1 MYVGLYVGSGMEG
14 NAHEETF
21 RIADGGPGEAL
32 SLIFKDTMHVKVQG
46 QGIKNRAAIW
56 S

>member
-1 MYVGLYVGSGMEG
+1 MEG

-21 RIADGGPGEAL
+21 RIGEKGPDEAL
-32 SLIFKDTMHVKVQG
+32 SLIFENTMHIRQG